1 MEARHGMGATG
12 LASTPAEYRDRLLE
26 QTDEQ
31 LDAWAAEAMR
41 DISIRRGVL
50 TVLHDVQ
57 AASGL
62 DDRGLEK
69 VFAAGGGPPAAVGRD
84 ANGRLMVP
92 AATLHC
98 LVRGS
103 RAIVPGAREMLVE
116 YLVENF
122 EELVYA

>member
-1 MEARHGMGATG
+1 MGATG
-12 LASTPAEYRDRLLE
+12 LASTPAEYRGRLLE
-26 QTDEQ
+26 QPDDQ

-50 TVLHDVQ
+50 AVLHDLRTS
-57 AASGL
+57 SGL
-62 DDRGLEK
+62 DDRELEK
-69 VFAAGGGPPAAVGRD
+69 VFAAGDGPPAVVGCD
-84 ANGRLMVP
+84 AAGRLMVP

-98 LVRGS
+98 FVKGL
-103 RAIVPGAREMLVE
+103 RAIAPGARETLVG

>member
-1 MEARHGMGATG
+1 MGATG
-12 LASTPAEYRDRLLE
+12 LATTPAEYRGRLLE
-26 QTDEQ
+26 QPDGQ
-31 LDAWAAEAMR
+31 VDAWAAEAMR

-50 TVLHDVQ
+50 AVLHDLQ

-62 DDRGLEK
+62 DERELEK
-69 VFAAGGGPPAAVGRD
+69 VFAAGGGPPAVVGRD
-84 ANGRLMVP
+84 TAGRLMVP

-98 LVRGS
+98 FVTGF
-103 RAIVPGAREMLVE
+103 RAIVPGAGEKLVD